1 MRRSGG
7 RECDSC
13 FFGKSDDALGALR
26 KRAVLGRQVL
36 DLA

>member
-1 MRRSGG
+1 MTVPIAG
-7 RECDSC
+7 RYPME
-13 FFGKSDDALGALR
+13 GIDDALGALR